1 MLLFNFAQGPQKIL
15 NLKQNKILTHFWSL
29 RFNIDLEDWL
39 IFQQKFYVKYWPEFS
54 SEQYLQDETQI

>member
-29 RFNIDLEDWL
+29 RFNIDLENWL

-54 SEQYLQDETQI
+54 SE